1 MPETDFIDEIAPEP
15 DVKELEAET
24 PPPVEEAPPPVDPPV
39 EKKTDE
45 EKLPDEEK
53 TSVPLPALQEE
64 RTRRQDLQ
72 QQLTESNE
80 RVGKIEALFERFRA
94 EQVPPEKQIPSYE
107 DDPEA
112 NLLGTLEET
121 QTRLRELEQDKQQ
134 RTERDS
140 QLDEGRVF
148 IDRYAQSVNVFA
160 EKNPDFHDAYKFG
173 TAAVIEDLK
182 ARGYDD
188 PVERENVLKYEEG
201 MMIGRAM
208 KAGKD
213 PAEVIYNYARS
224 RGYAKKA
231 ADEEEDTLARLVKGA
246 EAAETLSGA
255 GGETKGAMT
264 LSRLSDLADEDPE
277 EFDKQWD
284 IMRRKGLLG

>member
-94 EQVPPEKQIPSYE
+94 EQVPPESKS
-107 DDPEA
+107 
-112 NLLGTLEET
+112 
-121 QTRLRELEQDKQQ
+121 
-134 RTERDS
+134 
-140 QLDEGRVF
+140 
-148 IDRYAQSVNVFA
+148 
-160 EKNPDFHDAYKFG
+160 
-173 TAAVIEDLK
+173 
-182 ARGYDD
+182 
-188 PVERENVLKYEEG
+188 
-201 MMIGRAM
+201 RAM
-208 KAGKD
+208 RTIPKLIYWVRSKKLKHGYENWSRINNSARNGIANWMRAGCLSI
-213 PAEVIYNYARS
+213 AMLN
-224 RGYAKKA
+224 
-231 ADEEEDTLARLVKGA
+231 RLMS
-246 EAAETLSGA
+246 L
-255 GGETKGAMT
+255 
-264 LSRLSDLADEDPE
+264 P
-277 EFDKQWD
+277 
-284 IMRRKGLLG
+284 RKTRIFMMLTNSERPL